1 MGPFGS
7 DLDIGGLGGLGGL
20 GGGRDGL
27 GIVAVVLAVAVILIL
42 VAGRKDDD
50 RSGTRTQAR
59 YVGAL
64 SLIAV
69 FAVLLAFFGVV
80 HSLTNLWV
88 DKLPRRGG
96 GGIPPALRDLVDQI
110 PGLADGGGSRG
121 GGGSD
126 NADYRMAVRSG
137 LLGLAALGVLVFH
150 LRRARALAPVGKL
163 AADATGKVARA
174 ALYGA
179 CFIAAILFVV
189 ASVKTVYSIF
199 QVVEPGTFGKGDVD
213 VARQRGFS
221 DLVSFAFL
229 TAGAAFVFLRSW
241 YWLPEHAPKR

>member
-7 DLDIGGLGGLGGL
+7 DLDVGGLGGL

-50 RSGTRTQAR
+50 RTGTRTQAR

-88 DKLPRRGG
+88 DKLPSRG

-150 LRRARALAPVGKL
+150 LRRARVLAPVGKL

-189 ASVKTVYSIF
+189 ASVKTVYAIF
-199 QVVEPGTFGKGDVD
+199 QVVGPGTFGTGDRD

>member
-7 DLDIGGLGGLGGL
+7 DLDVGGLGGL

-27 GIVAVVLAVAVILIL
+27 GIVAVVLVVAVILIL

-50 RSGTRTQAR
+50 RTGTRTQAR

-88 DKLPRRGG
+88 DKLPSRG

-110 PGLADGGGSRG
+110 PGLGNGGGSRG

-150 LRRARALAPVGKL
+150 IRRAKVLAPVGKL

-199 QVVEPGTFGKGDVD
+199 QVVGPGTFGTGDHD

-241 YWLPEHAPKR
+241 YWLPEHAPKG

>member
-7 DLDIGGLGGLGGL
+7 DLDIGGLGGL

-50 RSGTRTQAR
+50 RTGTRTQAR

-88 DKLPRRGG
+88 DKLPSRG

-150 LRRARALAPVGKL
+150 LRRARVLAPVGKL

-189 ASVKTVYSIF
+189 ASVKTVYAIF
-199 QVVEPGTFGKGDVD
+199 QVVGPGTFGTGDRD

>member
-7 DLDIGGLGGLGGL
+7 DLDIGGLGGL

-50 RSGTRTQAR
+50 RTGTRTQAR

-88 DKLPRRGG
+88 DKLPSRG

-150 LRRARALAPVGKL
+150 LRRARVLAPVGKL

-189 ASVKTVYSIF
+189 ASVKTAYAIF
-199 QVVEPGTFGKGDVD
+199 QVVGPGTFGTGDRD

>member
-7 DLDIGGLGGLGGL
+7 DLDIGGLGGLGD
-20 GGGRDGL
+20 GRDGL

-50 RSGTRTQAR
+50 RTGTRTQAR

-88 DKLPRRGG
+88 DKLPSRG

-150 LRRARALAPVGKL
+150 LRRARVLAPVGKL

-189 ASVKTVYSIF
+189 ASVKTVYAIF
-199 QVVEPGTFGKGDVD
+199 QVVGPGTFGTGDRD